1 MRIIGSRES
10 SEMQTIDDRP
20 LINSLLL
27 KCIAINRKLS
37 WDDRALISR
46 FRKIRNSALSSKQ
59 QRKSEWSTSTC
70 TRPCTCGWCWFASIV
85 FGLLWKFATYVVH
98 GATVTSP
105 ISAYSRMSTAAEVFS
120 YVPTYLPGWTGWWW
134 SSAAAE
140 EKEWLLAPTKKLS
153 MVRVLWPQQRLTL
166 IRSMFFRPGR
176 SFFIHGWHGVVSM
189 LVFYTL
195 VFLTFFF
202 FIWANAFRIS
212 SSLAVLV
219 GDFFACGWVWL
230 GWSTEGRVGEDITR
244 HR

>member
-1 MRIIGSRES
+1 
-10 SEMQTIDDRP
+10 
-20 LINSLLL
+20 
-27 KCIAINRKLS
+27 
-37 WDDRALISR
+37 
-46 FRKIRNSALSSKQ
+46 
-59 QRKSEWSTSTC
+59 
-70 TRPCTCGWCWFASIV
+70 
-85 FGLLWKFATYVVH
+85 
-98 GATVTSP
+98 
-105 ISAYSRMSTAAEVFS
+105 MSTAAEVFS

-134 SSAAAE
+134 SSATAAAAE

-219 GDFFACGWVWL
+219 GDFFACGWLWL
-230 GWSTEGRVGEDITR
+230 GWSTEGRIGEDITR
-244 HR
+244 HRWWWWVLVRCACELNGFLFTNSLTYLLGLQVFWAKCNPIIIIIICRQLILSVLPKAHWDNYINRVLRRRRWWWWSQNYPSRV